1 MPSPIRPRALR
12 QSSQSCPLLWR
23 TLSAALLSISLTGP
37 ALACGPSAPL
47 SSVQLLDYQIGIIE
61 RGLKREA
68 LTDAQ
73 RAQIAT
79 LRAEVER
86 HQKANDRNSARAAMS
101 KIVAMFSHKEMFGA
115 VEPPVPGCAG
125 PSTAV
130 LSGTLLDITIEPNV
144 PGARCGN
151 HYMLSVKDSAGHG
164 AIEKLRVY
172 DLAKA
177 PYDTLKAMLG
187 KPVEIDRMGAGVV
200 GIRLADH
207 KSAEAAGLKGLSP
220 RKPC

>member
-12 QSSQSCPLLWR
+12 HSSQSCPLLWR

-86 HQKANDRNSARAAMS
+86 HQKANDRNSAPLSAARTLP
-101 KIVAMFSHKEMFGA
+101 A
-115 VEPPVPGCAG
+115 PPVFSPA
-125 PSTAV
+125 TAP
-130 LSGTLLDITIEPNV
+130 ITP
-144 PGARCGN
+144 
-151 HYMLSVKDSAGHG
+151 
-164 AIEKLRVY
+164 
-172 DLAKA
+172 A
-177 PYDTLKAMLG
+177 PA
-187 KPVEIDRMGAGVV
+187 
-200 GIRLADH
+200 
-207 KSAEAAGLKGLSP
+207 
-220 RKPC
+220 